1 MKSKIKLGKTG
12 VEVIKEW
19 VIKTFLKQQPK
30 GVLTTLPKKD
40 FVDLNTAITAE
51 RLMRNGVDPN
61 AIKNVD
67 QVDNIIDQLNKPRAV
82 AADSPEGKG
91 ITEALFGKKGEVFSL
106 QGEKLDPNLPISGGT
121 QQGKKINREFFERDA
136 EAKQLQRRID
146 SGVAATVEKMLN
158 MTPMDAMK
166 EANSVIGRKGIYKNL
181 SPEDAKKIL
190 QDTEDHIFE
199 RNYVPGEFDPDIE
212 DFAGGGV
219 AGMLGERQNFKMGR
233 RAFLKML
240 AGTGAGIA
248 GLKTGVTGLGGK
260 KVATEV
266 AKEAVTTS
274 GGTPPPYFFNLV
286 KKIKNL
292 GDDVTPN
299 YAVKER
305 DKVTRYKDYELTED
319 LTTGEQTI
327 QRYKIDDGNP
337 TYYDEVLAEETYMN
351 YKPGKGQADEATGKV
366 ADEYTEDTSYIRT
379 SGPQKGDVYDTVEG
393 VQDEVIQ
400 EGTMFEDDITDF
412 TTKKLR
418 KKKAGGGVAYML
430 GQ

>member
-1 MKSKIKLGKTG
+1 MSVFRAFFGLGKIPK
-12 VEVIKEW
+12 VVKFFEFESFNDVN
-19 VIKTFLKQQPK
+19 KTA
-30 GVLTTLPKKD
+30 G
-40 FVDLNTAITAE
+40 AIA
-51 RLMRNGVDPN
+51 
-61 AIKNVD
+61 AIKD
-67 QVDNIIDQLNKPRAV
+67 QVREGGLQLTNSQKKFLDDQQKQIEMVFKKINKPI
-82 AADSPEGKG
+82 DEMTG
-91 ITEALFGKKGEVFSL
+91 IKSTESAKIFNL
-106 QGEKLDPNLPISGGT
+106 QGEKLDPSKPIVGGS
-121 QQGKKINREFFERDA
+121 QSGKKINREFFERDA

-181 SPEDAKKIL
+181 SPEDAKTIL

-199 RNYVPGEFDPDIE
+199 RNIDIDPE

-248 GLKTGVTGLGGK
+248 GLKTGITGLGGK

-299 YAVKER
+299 YAIKER

-327 QRYKIDDGNP
+327 QRVKMSDHQ
-337 TYYDEVLAEETYMN
+337 YYDENLAEEVYMN

-366 ADEYTEDTSYIRT
+366 ADEYIEDTGYLRT
-379 SGPQKGDVYDTVEG
+379 SGPQKGDLYDSEPG
-393 VQDEVIQ
+393 VPKDVIQ
-400 EGTMFEDDITDF
+400 EGTVFEDDITDF

>member
-1 MKSKIKLGKTG
+1 MSIFKAFFGLGKIPK
-12 VEVIKEW
+12 VVKFFEFESFNDVN
-19 VIKTFLKQQPK
+19 KTA
-30 GVLTTLPKKD
+30 G
-40 FVDLNTAITAE
+40 AIA
-51 RLMRNGVDPN
+51 
-61 AIKNVD
+61 AIKD
-67 QVDNIIDQLNKPRAV
+67 QVREGGLQLTNSQKKFLDDQQKQIEMVFEKINKPI
-82 AADSPEGKG
+82 DEMTG
-91 ITEALFGKKGEVFSL
+91 IKSTESAKIFNL
-106 QGEKLDPNLPISGGT
+106 QGEKLDPSKPIVGGS
-121 QQGKKINREFFERDA
+121 QSGKKINREFFERDA

-199 RNYVPGEFDPDIE
+199 RNIDIDPE

-248 GLKTGVTGLGGK
+248 GLKTGITGLGGK

-299 YAVKER
+299 YAIKER

-327 QRYKIDDGNP
+327 QRVKMSDHQ
-337 TYYDEVLAEETYMN
+337 YYDENLAEEVYMN

-366 ADEYTEDTSYIRT
+366 ADEYIEDTGYLRT
-379 SGPQKGDVYDTVEG
+379 SGPQKGDLYDSEPG
-393 VQDEVIQ
+393 VPKDVIQ
-400 EGTMFEDDITDF
+400 EGTVFEDDITDF